1 MAKERLAIG
10 ELSRRTGVP
19 VKTLRFYSD
28 EGLLPPTERSGSGY
42 RLYADEALVRIDLI
56 RTLREAGLG
65 LDSIKK
71 VLRRE
76 TSLAEALRLRLAA
89 VEAHVASLQRIGAAL
104 RAALRSEPS
113 EDDVRR
119 LCAVTRLSNEE
130 RKAVIETFYDRV
142 SEGIPIDET
151 WKRRMIEASAPKL
164 PDNPTPEQLDAWI
177 ELAELVSDATFME
190 SLRANAKE
198 VWGKFDMNAM
208 RRAGDE
214 VAAAAKD
221 ALARSVAPETEEARK
236 VVERY
241 ATALA
246 GARGGTFD
254 AAMRRGMR
262 ERFERHDP
270 RAARYWELVATLN
283 GTPSVD
289 STVREWKWITT
300 AVLHHFA
307 DRSDGASD

>member
-1 MAKERLAIG
+1 MSVMAKERLTIG
-10 ELSRRTGVP
+10 ELSRRTEVA

-28 EGLLPPTERSGSGY
+28 EGLLPPAERSRSGY

-56 RTLREAGLG
+56 RTLREADLG

-76 TSLAEALRLRLAA
+76 TSLADALRLRLAA

-104 RAALRSEPS
+104 RAALRSEPN

-130 RKAVIETFYDRV
+130 RKAVIENFYERV
-142 SEGIPIDET
+142 SEGIPIDEK

-177 ELAELVSDATFME
+177 ELAEIVSDPEFVE
-190 SLRANAKE
+190 NLRDSAKE
-198 VWGKFDMNAM
+198 VWGKFDITVM

-214 VAAAAKD
+214 VAAAAKE
-221 ALARSVAPETEEARK
+221 AIARSVAAESEEARQI
-236 VVERY
+236 VERY
-241 ATALA
+241 GAALA
-246 GARGGTFD
+246 AAKGGTFD
-254 AAMRRGMR
+254 ERSRHGMR
-262 ERFERHDP
+262 ERFEQHDP
-270 RAARYWELVATLN
+270 RAARYWELVALMN
-283 GTPSVD
+283 GTPSVA
-289 STVREWKWITT
+289 SIVKEWNWIKR
-300 AVLHHFA
+300 AVLKHFA
-307 DRSDGASD
+307 

>member
-10 ELSRRTGVP
+10 EISRRTGVP

-28 EGLLPPTERSGSGY
+28 EGLLPPVERSQSGY
-42 RLYADEALVRIDLI
+42 RLYGDEALLRLDLI

-76 TSLAEALRLRLAA
+76 TSLADALRLRLAA

-104 RAALRSEPS
+104 RAALRSEPN

-130 RKAVIETFYDRV
+130 RKAVIENFYARV
-142 SEGIPIDET
+142 SEGIPIDEK
-151 WKRRMIEASAPKL
+151 WKRQMIDASVPKL

-177 ELAELVSDATFME
+177 ELAELVSDATFVQSMR
-190 SLRANAKE
+190 SNAKE
-198 VWGKFDMNAM
+198 VWAKFDMTAM

-221 ALARSVAPETEEARK
+221 AMARATTPQSDEAK
-236 VVERY
+236 QIVERY
-241 ATALA
+241 AMALA
-246 GARGGTFD
+246 GARGGTFN
-254 AAMRRGMR
+254 AAMRRGIR

-270 RAARYWELVATLN
+270 RAARYWELVSTLN
-283 GTPSVD
+283 GTPSVA
-289 STVREWKWITT
+289 STVKEWKWITT
-300 AVLHHFA
+300 AVLHHFE
-307 DRSDGASD
+307 